1 MIALRISDKE
11 WKNIEFR
18 KNKFR
23 ELESALDQAVSGR
36 DNKVSAF
43 LSGALAG
50 GEMGKATAVEKLV
63 NELVKSMDSYGIRN
77 RLWIESDETIKDN
90 GISDDDF
97 CKMKAT
103 EEKASEE
110 KASEEKI
117 PCMPTRF
124 KEFIHDYL
132 YCMILLMTSEME
144 WVEQIYAE
152 PYADSFQQLYLHA
165 KRVREFSV
173 RPIEKRYD
181 ELWGRLIL
189 ASEEHLVCLKYSAW
203 HMSRL
208 PGKISETAL
217 PRA

>member
-1 MIALRISDKE
+1 
-11 WKNIEFR
+11 
-18 KNKFR
+18 
-23 ELESALDQAVSGR
+23 
-36 DNKVSAF
+36 
-43 LSGALAG
+43 
-50 GEMGKATAVEKLV
+50 
-63 NELVKSMDSYGIRN
+63 MDSYGIRN

-90 GISDDDF
+90 GLSDDDF
-97 CKMKAT
+97 CKN
-103 EEKASEE
+103 ESDRR

>member
-11 WKNIEFR
+11 WKKIEFR

-36 DNKVSAF
+36 DNKVPAF

-90 GISDDDF
+90 GLSDDDF

-110 KASEEKI
+110 K
-117 PCMPTRF
+117 T
-124 KEFIHDYL
+124 
-132 YCMILLMTSEME
+132 
-144 WVEQIYAE
+144 
-152 PYADSFQQLYLHA
+152 
-165 KRVREFSV
+165 
-173 RPIEKRYD
+173 
-181 ELWGRLIL
+181 
-189 ASEEHLVCLKYSAW
+189 
-203 HMSRL
+203 
-208 PGKISETAL
+208 
-217 PRA
+217 